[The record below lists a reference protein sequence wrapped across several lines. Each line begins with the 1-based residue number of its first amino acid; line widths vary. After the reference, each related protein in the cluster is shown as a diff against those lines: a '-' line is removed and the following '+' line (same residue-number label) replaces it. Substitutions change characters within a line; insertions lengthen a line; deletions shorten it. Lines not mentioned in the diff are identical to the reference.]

1 MLIRASPALWGSHS
15 NQRRIIPFLLRI
27 VRIVTFYC
35 FPVQVCD
42 VMAAMGL
49 VYAVPSTTF
58 LLEER

>member
-1 MLIRASPALWGSHS
+1 MSILF
-15 NQRRIIPFLLRI
+15 QI
-27 VRIVTFYC
+27 VRIVS
-35 FPVQVCD
+35 FPCLSVQVWG